1 MNFEAIASVACAV
14 LVWGLAD
21 QAGAAPARQWM
32 TVDLVS
38 GVVSYHDYDFTTA
51 TNVFNTEEYKS
62 TKMAFR
68 RIPAGFYY
76 YVQNGAYTAQ
86 MEKPYYIGMF
96 EVSMAQYEL
105 MKDSGYQFS
114 DDAALRAQGRLNR
127 KLVRGTS
134 DSTSAFGQGIDL
146 SSPLG
151 LLNARVQAAMATN
164 LVFDL
169 PTEAMW
175 EVAARAVA
183 SGDATRQNCKWYFG
197 SDESLLSA
205 HAFVAGTSAP
215 DDYGNTSGM
224 RVPGCKLPNEWGL
237 YDIYG
242 NAREVCLDGLSG
254 AVDKVIP
261 YGFGEWTQVPLA
273 QGVGQ
278 RGRGAAYDDDA
289 SQANSVYCRYYDYDW
304 YNQSGVRLALIC
316 TDEGSDAVCVP
327 KSVTGGSDLYV
338 PYAWF
343 AGYPSFV
350 AKFGDDYPAAAMMST
365 GKTAADG
372 SPAYVWQDFVNGCD
386 PTNPE
391 DVFRATIEFRDG
403 EPCVGW
409 TPNLNSNGI
418 NRIYRILGKPELSDE
433 SGDWRRFRPGDKFF
447 KVWVAM
453 PDGVSSSDEPG
464 QVARERNLLCHLSF
478 DDYGNGGLNVLKV
491 EGGDDAVVRTTK
503 ESPVEG
509 LGVVETVT
517 DSSVLAGLEPGDG
530 AVFIPKGTHLALPI
544 PSALLDRDGH
554 PYTIKMKVKFPSFG
568 KYYSLLNMPASNDSD
583 AMVYLTSATDP
594 AITMKIT
601 NKGAGGGIEGGRG
614 FTANQWEEVTLQ
626 FGELSTKVF
635 LNGKEI
641 FSWGVALSTTYA
653 NCLGLG
659 EGGYFVISGDNDSD
673 DNAMYWADVKVYD
686 GIVDP

>member
-1 MNFEAIASVACAV
+1 MTRKILAV
-14 LVWGLAD
+14 GFVLILSLCCLAAD
-21 QAGAAPARQWM
+21 ELSPSQRTWM

-38 GVVSYHDYDFTTA
+38 GIVSYHDYDFTTA

-62 TKMAFR
+62 SKMAFR
-68 RIPAGFYY
+68 RVPAGFYY
-76 YVQNGAYTAQ
+76 YVQNGVYTAQ

-96 EVSMAQYEL
+96 EVTTAQYEL
-105 MKDSGYQFS
+105 MKDVGYRFS
-114 DDAALRAQGRLNR
+114 DNAALRAQGRLSR
-127 KLVRGTS
+127 ERVRGIR
-134 DSTSAFGQGIDL
+134 DSTSAFGQGIV
-146 SSPLG
+146 STSPLG

-169 PTEAMW
+169 PTETMW

-197 SDESLLSA
+197 EEESLLSA
-205 HAFVAGTSAP
+205 HAFVAGSSAS
-215 DDYGNTSGM
+215 DDYGNTVGM

-327 KSVTGGSDLYV
+327 KSVTGGNDLYV

-343 AGYPSFV
+343 VGYPSFV
-350 AKFGDDYPAAAMMST
+350 AKFGDDYTAAAMMST

-372 SPAYVWQDFVNGCD
+372 STIHVWQDFVNGCD

-418 NRIYRILGKPELSDE
+418 NRIYRILGKPGLADGA
-433 SGDWRRFRPGDKFF
+433 GDWRRFRPGDQFF

-478 DDYGNGGLNVLKV
+478 DDYGDDGLNVLKV
-491 EGGDDAVVRTTK
+491 DGGDDAIVRLTKNTVVT
-503 ESPVEG
+503 EG
-509 LGVVETVT
+509 LGGITTVT
-517 DSSVLAGLEPGDG
+517 DSSILAGLEPGDG
-530 AVFIPKGTHLALPI
+530 AVSIPKGTHLALPI
-544 PSALLDRDGH
+544 PSSLLDREGH
-554 PYTIKMKVKFPSFG
+554 PYTIKMKVKFPGFG

-583 AMVYLTSATDP
+583 VMVFLTRAGAPD
-594 AITMKIT
+594 ITMKIT
-601 NKGAGGGIEGGRG
+601 DKGTGGGIVGTGG

-626 FGELSTKVF
+626 FGEENTRVLLNGSQIFARVVQLST
-635 LNGKEI
+635 
-641 FSWGVALSTTYA
+641 SYA
-653 NCLGLG
+653 NCLGA
-659 EGGYFVISGDNDSD
+659 GGYFVVSGDNDSD

-686 GIVDP
+686 GIVD